1 MGKMDGKVVF
11 VTGAARGQGR
21 AHAVEF
27 AREGADVAVLDICEQ
42 MPSCEYE
49 GATAEDLKET
59 VRLVEELGRRC
70 VSVTADVR
78 DWEAMQSA
86 VSRTL
91 EELGR
96 IDVVIANAGILPA
109 TGEPSLRMSS
119 WHEAVDVLLTGVF
132 HTLKATMT
140 PMIEAGNGGSMLI
153 TSSTSGLFAIAFDVE
168 MLNPGEMG
176 YAAAKTG
183 VIGLM
188 RNFAKALG
196 KHGIRVNTVH
206 PMGVATTMLGGDY
219 FKEIIERAPAG
230 WAANAMGY
238 DLLQPEDVAKTMLWL
253 ASEDAKAITGSTIAC
268 DGGQLVM

>member
-1 MGKMDGKVVF
+1 MGKMDGKVAF

-21 AHAVEF
+21 AHAVAF
-27 AREGADVAVLDICEQ
+27 AREGADVAVLDICAPVESVQ
-42 MPSCEYE
+42 YEMP
-49 GATAEDLKET
+49 TKHDLDET
-59 VRLVEELGRRC
+59 VRLIEAEGRRA
-70 VSVTADVR
+70 VPIVADVR
-78 DWEAMQSA
+78 DWDAMQAA
-86 VSRTL
+86 VAQTL

-109 TGEPSLRMSS
+109 TGEPSLKMKA
-119 WHEAVDVLLTGVF
+119 WHEAVDILLTGVF

-140 PMIEAGNGGSMLI
+140 PMIEAGNGGSMII

-183 VIGLM
+183 VVGLM

-196 KHGIRVNTVH
+196 PHGIRVNTVH
-206 PMGVATTMLGGDY
+206 PMGVRTPMLSGDY
-219 FKEIIERAPAG
+219 FKEIMDRAPAG
-230 WAANAMGY
+230 WCANALGY
-238 DLLQPEDVAKTMLWL
+238 DLIEPEDVANTMVWL
-253 ASEDAKAITGSTIAC
+253 ASDDSRAITGSTIAC